1 MKIRST
7 ALLFILLLFA
17 HQAPAVDISSVTDN
31 IQRKYQS
38 LNSFTADFTQMLT
51 NAASKEK
58 STRTGTIVF
67 AKPALIRW
75 ETLTPEKE
83 LLVVGKNAAWNAFP
97 GEKNVFLY
105 PVEQVLGSKTMLRF
119 LSGKGNLREDFRL
132 KEEEGAPQGQI
143 ALTLVPNQADASLV
157 LAHVWVD
164 AKTFLLTRISIEDF
178 YGNINDVRLQNVK
191 VNASVSNSLFQYDP
205 PKDYTIFD
213 NTEQPIK

>member
-1 MKIRST
+1 MKIRGT
-7 ALLFILLLFA
+7 AFLFILLLCA
-17 HQAPAVDISSVTDN
+17 SRALAVDISSVTDN

-51 NAASKEK
+51 NATSKEK

-83 LLVVGKNAAWNAFP
+83 LLVVGRNAAWNAFP

-132 KEEEGAPQGQI
+132 KEEEGAPEGQI